1 MISIRK
7 ARPEDLEFLVEA
19 DLLEDGYT
27 VDPDEPSMT
36 EEELAA
42 PSKKNFRFRVRAGR
56 FRMDRGR

>member
-1 MISIRK
+1 MINIRK
-7 ARPEDLEFLVEA
+7 ARAEDLEFLVEA

-42 PSKKNFRFRVRAGR
+42 HRKKIAAFVCGPDDRI
-56 FRMDRGR
+56 DRGR